1 MCALFGALCKQVA
14 QRAAVAPLRMRRTD
28 GRRTPASQDD
38 LVSVITKDHREVEW
52 IFAQLESGQGSP
64 QHRRDLADHLTTE
77 LVRHSEAEEIY
88 MYPPARKS
96 LPGGDQVADH
106 EIAEHAEVE
115 RTLKDLE
122 GVDAT
127 DSTVDDLVGKVIA
140 DIRHHV
146 QDEEQQ
152 LLPRL
157 QKACGTDE
165 LLELGRIVVRAKAS
179 APTRPHPSAPDKPPA
194 NMILGPEVGMIDKL
208 RDALSGRDRG

>member
-1 MCALFGALCKQVA
+1 MGVG
-14 QRAAVAPLRMRRTD
+14 PLPVRTIWSASSPRITERSSGSSPSWSPAK
-28 GRRTPASQDD
+28 GRHSIA
-38 LVSVITKDHREVEW
+38 
-52 IFAQLESGQGSP
+52 G
-64 QHRRDLADHLTTE
+64 DLADHLTTE
-77 LVRHSEAEEIY
+77 LVRHSVAEEIY

-96 LPGGDQVADH
+96 LPGGDQVAAH

>member
-1 MCALFGALCKQVA
+1 LTFEHASMAVRAFKPACRLHGGHGDVTHHGSPPRSTYAMTTGSILSVGWMCALFGALRKRVA

-28 GRRTPASQDD
+28 RRRTPASQDD

-96 LPGGDQVADH
+96 FPGGDQVADH

-122 GVDAT
+122 SVDAT
-127 DSTVDDLVGKVIA
+127 DSTVDDLVGKLIA

-157 QKACGTDE
+157 
-165 LLELGRIVVRAKAS
+165 
-179 APTRPHPSAPDKPPA
+179 
-194 NMILGPEVGMIDKL
+194 
-208 RDALSGRDRG
+208 